1 MGTPARQSLGSST
14 SRNSFGIANFCRF
27 LQRSVWFA
35 KPTSAILDVDLRV
48 ISGRTLELQ
57 HIMVTEQG
65 WSHDRHEAWLR
76 DALEAVLLSPG

>member
-1 MGTPARQSLGSST
+1 
-14 SRNSFGIANFCRF
+14 
-27 LQRSVWFA
+27 
-35 KPTSAILDVDLRV
+35 V